1 MKEDPDIRI
10 RINEA
15 NQEDSDGCCAKQYAA
30 GREFSTSVC
39 ALGIS
44 LYLNLRED
52 FLPEVPEF
60 LRRTRRVR

>member
-1 MKEDPDIRI
+1 MTENGLPLYKKHTII
-10 RINEA
+10 
-15 NQEDSDGCCAKQYAA
+15 
-30 GREFSTSVC
+30 C

-52 FLPEVPEF
+52 FLSEVPEF